1 MAKLPLPQRGQP
13 IDVGYISQVAT
24 AVNQLAEEMNS
35 SGYQFVTIDTPS
47 MGKQNTRISET
58 KIIAAYVQVN
68 NSTSVTGGTEKEFYY
83 TFPADFKY
91 APVATATVINV
102 GATDAG
108 EDVTVVLKTVSTS
121 RIDGIVKFN
130 TTGKLS
136 IGVNIIAVGIPT

>member
-1 MAKLPLPQRGQP
+1 
-13 IDVGYISQVAT
+13 
-24 AVNQLAEEMNS
+24 
-35 SGYQFVTIDTPS
+35 
-47 MGKQNTRISET
+47 
-58 KIIAAYVQVN
+58 
-68 NSTSVTGGTEKEFYY
+68 VTGGTEKEFYY